1 MMGRLAIEKNIESFL
16 KLPLP
21 GTKVLIGD
29 GPAHAQLAA
38 RHPDAFFAGYR
49 YGDEL
54 AQMLASADVFVFPS
68 LTDTFGLAM
77 VEALA
82 CGVPVAAFPVPGP
95 VDVIEQGVTGILHE
109 DLAVA
114 IRSALHLDRRVCAE
128 RASNFTWEAA
138 TQQFLAGLEPIP
150 VALRAT
156 LAASRGSVILA
167 RILARWQFTPRG

>member
-1 MMGRLAIEKNIESFL
+1 
-16 KLPLP
+16 
-21 GTKVLIGD
+21 
-29 GPAHAQLAA
+29 
-38 RHPDAFFAGYR
+38 
-49 YGDEL
+49 
-54 AQMLASADVFVFPS
+54 
-68 LTDTFGLAM
+68 
-77 VEALA
+77 
-82 CGVPVAAFPVPGP
+82 

-114 IRSALHLDRRVCAE
+114 IKSALQLDRRVCAE
-128 RASNFTWEAA
+128 RASSFTWDAA